1 MISVRRL
8 QTRFYPDPK
17 RVIARFFMP
26 GVERAKYII
35 EEIINLPDEQIHSV
49 LNHVFED
56 FAERHR
62 KISTIFKNHYDQLK
76 TILKEEL
83 NFDPGELS
91 DERKLLVG
99 SYFTMEY
106 SIESTAFFNPSI
118 VEDPDQEYLEDGQ
131 KRVIVSFRA
140 TGEGH
145 ISSLVFRSGILTK
158 DNELMFKPFSRLVEL
173 PENIKRHVYNK
184 EHFIE
189 RIWLILIERRDDHGH
204 SVIHEEVINVIMGE
218 LEENFV
224 YGELLSSIEKYIKDR
239 KLSYQQKR
247 AMDAIEKVANSHYE
261 IEFSTDTALSERV
274 VFPFSFTEAKG
285 IEDMRFVRFMDDDGT
300 ITFYSTYSAYSNI
313 GILPKFIS
321 TKDFR
326 HFKVKPV
333 RGEYVKNKGLA
344 LFPRRI
350 KNKYAMLSRVDGVNN
365 YAMFS
370 DYINVWNTYPKK
382 VNMPEYPWEFVQ
394 VGNCG
399 SPLETDKGWLV
410 ITHGVGPMRRY
421 SLGAILLDLDDPSRL
436 IARLEDPLMI
446 PNEEEREGYVPNVVY
461 SCGAIINNGELIIPY
476 SISDYASSFVAVGL
490 DELFSKMQKR

>member
-1 MISVRRL
+1 MISVRRS

-26 GVERAKYII
+26 GAERAKYIV
-35 EEIINLPDEQIHSV
+35 EKIINLSDEQVHTV
-49 LNHVFED
+49 LNHIFEG
-56 FAERHR
+56 FSERHR
-62 KISTIFKNHYDQLK
+62 KISTIFKNHYNQAK
-76 TILKEEL
+76 IILKEEL
-83 NFDPGELS
+83 NFDPGELY
-91 DERKLLVG
+91 DEKMLLIG

-106 SIESTAFFNPSI
+106 SIESAAFFNPSI
-118 VEDPDQEYLEDGQ
+118 VEDPDQECLEDGQ

-158 DNELMFKPFSRLVEL
+158 DNELIFRPLSRLVEI

-189 RIWLILIERRDDHGH
+189 RVNFLLVERREGYDR
-204 SVIHEEVINVIMGE
+204 SKIHEKVIDTIMGE
-218 LEENFV
+218 LGENFI
-224 YGELLSSIEKYIKDR
+224 YGELLASIEKYTKGN

-247 AMDAIEKVANSHYE
+247 TMDAIERVANSHYE
-261 IEFSTDTALSERV
+261 MEFSLDTALSERV

-285 IEDMRFVRFMDDDGT
+285 IEDMRFVRFVDDDGT
-300 ITFYSTYSAYSNI
+300 ITFYSTYSAYSNV

-333 RGEYVKNKGLA
+333 RGEYAKDKGMA

-350 KNKYAMLSRVDGVNN
+350 KGKYAMLSRIDGINN
-365 YAMFS
+365 YVMFS
-370 DYINVWNTYPKK
+370 DEMNVWSTHPKK
-382 VNMPEYPWEFVQ
+382 IQEPKYPWEFVQ

-421 SLGAILLDLDDPSRL
+421 SFGAILLDLDDPTEL
-436 IARLEDPLMI
+436 IARLEEPLMM
-446 PNEEEREGYVPNVVY
+446 PNEDEREGYVPNVVY
-461 SCGAIINNGELIIPY
+461 SCGAIINNGEVIIPY
-476 SISDYASSFVAVGL
+476 SMSDYASSFAAVAL
-490 DELFSKMQKR
+490 DELFDKMLKR